1 MRSIIR
7 HHATAPVGATAELRS
22 VVVNHFES
30 HGERAVLDVHIIVD
44 GQVVASLEHEAIVAL
59 P

>member
-1 MRSIIR
+1 V
-7 HHATAPVGATAELRS
+7 AKVGATAELRS
-22 VVVNHFES
+22 VVVKRFES
-30 HGERAVLDVHIIVD
+30 HGERAVLDVHIVVD